1 MRTCRAAKI
10 LRPRHAVVEYVGRE
24 QLLAALA
31 DWCEQEPQDGESAG
45 LWFVTGGGGFGKTRL
60 AVEACREAEARGWT
74 AGLLTPGAS
83 EAKLQ
88 ELAEWPGRLLIA
100 VDYAENTPA
109 LIGQLAEEL
118 AARAPR
124 PPVRIML
131 LVRRRSSRADLLG
144 LFNEQRE
151 EQLDALLRQ
160 ASDIP
165 PGGRGKRGRP
175 AGIVPASACGFRRL
189 PRHADRH
196 PRCGHRGCGPH
207 ISPGR
212 CTSWPPPT
220 LHEHLRTTDVDALS
234 EADLLR
240 TLLAEHEAESL
251 EPVGPAAPPRP
262 GPADQRTAVA
272 VATLLTAEGEDEA
285 LTMARLIP
293 HFGEEPESR
302 LIAIARWLA
311 QLYPPPGGSRAARHR
326 PART

>member
-1 MRTCRAAKI
+1 MSAAKI

-24 QLLAALA
+24 QLLGALA
-31 DWCEQEPQDGESAG
+31 DWCEQEPQDGESAR

-131 LVRRRSSRADLLG
+131 LVRRRSSRADLLE

-160 ASDIP
+160 A
-165 PGGRGKRGRP
+165 
-175 AGIVPASACGFRRL
+175 GISRLEDAESEVDRLELFQQARARFRRL
-189 PRHADRH
+189 PRHAAAIRAAATAAAGRTFRTAAVC
-196 PRCGHRGCGPH
+196 PGRRLPGTGICRRGCG
-207 ISPGR
+207 R
-212 CTSWPPPT
+212 AQ
-220 LHEHLRTTDVDALS
+220 RD
-234 EADLLR
+234 
-240 TLLAEHEAESL
+240 
-251 EPVGPAAPPRP
+251 GPAA
-262 GPADQRTAVA
+262 
-272 VATLLTAEGEDEA
+272 
-285 LTMARLIP
+285 
-293 HFGEEPESR
+293 H
-302 LIAIARWLA
+302 
-311 QLYPPPGGSRAARHR
+311 AARR
-326 PART
+326 A